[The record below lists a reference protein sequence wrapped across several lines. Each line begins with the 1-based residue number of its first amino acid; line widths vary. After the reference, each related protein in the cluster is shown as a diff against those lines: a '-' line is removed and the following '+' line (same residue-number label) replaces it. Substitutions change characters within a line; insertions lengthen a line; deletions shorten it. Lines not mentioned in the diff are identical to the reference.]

1 MKYEEIVELVKKA
14 YENADANHIAG
25 HLAIEFDICGEGAGA
40 FYAEVSNGKL
50 DIQPYNYYDH
60 DAAICV
66 EADVLLAVLRGETTM
81 EAAYQAG
88 KIGVDGSLEAVL
100 AFAQIETKAEEA
112 PVEEA
117 PVVEAVPVVEEAP
130 VEEAPVEAA
139 PVEEE
144 TPVETAPVAETVP
157 VKKETTSAPAKS
169 AAKKEAK
176 VDPIKAAKKAARAK
190 KKR

>member
-14 YENADANHIAG
+14 YENADASHIEG

-88 KIGVDGSLEAVL
+88 KLGIDGSLEAVL
-100 AFAQIETKAEEA
+100 AFAQIQTKAKEA
-112 PVEEA
+112 SAEDV
-117 PVVEAVPVVEEAP
+117 VVETAPVVEEAP

-144 TPVETAPVAETVP
+144 TPVEAAPVAETAP
-157 VKKETTSAPAKS
+157 AKKETTSAPAKS